1 MKETRYFFVP
11 EAESAGA
18 LPEEEAAHALRVL
31 RLAQGDEIF
40 LIDGNGFFY
49 RAVVTVSSS
58 KKC

>member
-40 LIDGNGFFY
+40 LIDGNGYFY
-49 RAVVTVSSS
+49 RAVVSVD
-58 KKC
+58 